1 MSSNSLVDALKEVA
15 HSDHSILTE
24 AIHKSP
30 YETGARREQGQA
42 SIVLRPATNEE
53 MSAMVAICVQMNVEV
68 VPQSANTGVVW
79 GSTPDTTG
87 NQVLLSLDRMSK
99 LFEVDVVNRS
109 VRVGAGVRL
118 SELNA
123 KLEQHGLFFPIDLG
137 ADPMVGG
144 MISTNTG
151 GSRFMRYG
159 DVRANTLGLKV
170 VLGDRDGT
178 LLDLTSGLRK
188 NNVGV
193 DWKHVFIGTTGSF
206 GIVTEATLNLELVP
220 KQTAVALLLPSSLSV
235 VADILLEAERE
246 FGPQLMAFEYMSA
259 NAIQATLE
267 HVPRIKNP
275 FVGQQQ
281 PEFTILIEI
290 SRTWEIRESEVSLDQ
305 VLEDFLVGLWE
316 KPQSLLNN
324 ALSPRPEEAWSLRHS
339 ISEGV
344 RTQGHLI
351 AFDLSFERGRL
362 IEFIAY
368 AKEEIPKHFPTLQV
382 CDFGHL
388 GDGGVHFNL
397 VANVDDFQGE
407 LPVAEAKIRDW
418 VIETCVTKFGGSY
431 SGEHGIGRKNL
442 KYYHQFT
449 PQLITQISADL
460 KQLLSPGRLGF
471 AQFHTLKEDSQGGS

>member
-1 MSSNSLVDALKEVA
+1 M
-15 HSDHSILTE
+15 
-24 AIHKSP
+24 
-30 YETGARREQGQA
+30 
-42 SIVLRPATNEE
+42 
-53 MSAMVAICVQMNVEV
+53 CVCVCV
-68 VPQSANTGVVW
+68 C
-79 GSTPDTTG
+79 
-87 NQVLLSLDRMSK
+87 
-99 LFEVDVVNRS
+99 

-351 AFDLSFERGRL
+351 AFDLSFVQA
-362 IEFIAY
+362 I
-368 AKEEIPKHFPTLQV
+368 TLSTPSNQKMRT
-382 CDFGHL
+382 DSL
-388 GDGGVHFNL
+388 KSL
-397 VANVDDFQGE
+397 
-407 LPVAEAKIRDW
+407 
-418 VIETCVTKFGGSY
+418 
-431 SGEHGIGRKNL
+431 RK
-442 KYYHQFT
+442 
-449 PQLITQISADL
+449 S
-460 KQLLSPGRLGF
+460 
-471 AQFHTLKEDSQGGS
+471 